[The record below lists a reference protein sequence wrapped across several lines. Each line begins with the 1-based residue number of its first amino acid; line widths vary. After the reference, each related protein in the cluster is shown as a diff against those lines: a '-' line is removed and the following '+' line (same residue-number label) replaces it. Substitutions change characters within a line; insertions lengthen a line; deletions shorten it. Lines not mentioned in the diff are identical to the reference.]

1 MAAEA
6 LVQKLWNYCNIL
18 RDDGLSYGD
27 YVEQL
32 TFLLFLKMADEQ
44 SRPPFN
50 KKSPIP
56 EMYSWPELLKRD
68 GDELEIHYRHTL
80 EELGKEP
87 GLIGVIFRK
96 AQNKIQDP
104 AKLRRL
110 IADLIDKEEWSS
122 LDTDV
127 KGDAYEGLLQ
137 KNAED
142 VKGGAGQYFTP
153 RPLIRAIVDVMQ
165 PQPSETICDPACGTG
180 GFLLIAHE
188 FIRDH
193 NKLDKKQLTFLNT
206 EQLRGVELVDSV
218 ARLCCMNLVLHGI
231 GAGPGQAA
239 DATHVPVMVK
249 DALAGKHG
257 EYEMVLTNPPFG
269 KKSSVTIVNEAGD
282 EEKQS
287 LVVHRDDFW
296 ASTSNKQ
303 LNFLQ
308 HVFTILKQHGRAAI
322 VVPDNVL
329 FEGGAGETVRRE
341 LLKQADVHTLL
352 RLPTGIFYA
361 QGVKA
366 NVLFFD
372 RKPAAEKPWTTKLW
386 IYDLR
391 TNKHFT
397 LKENPLKRSDL
408 DDFVSCYLGLKNGSQ
423 SRGYSGNR
431 HERKP
436 SWSENNP
443 QGRWRDYSYE
453 ELLKRDKL
461 NLDIFWLKDESLED
475 SANLPPPDVIAA
487 EIVEDLQAA
496 LAQFAEIA
504 NDLKR

>member
-1 MAAEA
+1 MNTPSA
-6 LVQKLWNYCNIL
+6 LVSKLWNYCNIL

-50 KKSPIP
+50 KTSPIP
-56 EMYSWPELLKRD
+56 NGKDWQALLAKD

-80 EELGKEP
+80 EELGKRS
-87 GLIGVIFRK
+87 GMLGIIFRK

-110 IADLIDKEEWSS
+110 IVDLIDKEQWSS
-122 LDTDV
+122 LSADV

-153 RPLIRAIVDVMQ
+153 RPLIAAMVEVVA
-165 PQPSETICDPACGTG
+165 PQPGQSICDPACGTG
-180 GFLLIAHE
+180 GFLLAAHDYLSKHHALDRE
-188 FIRDH
+188 QKK
-193 NKLDKKQLTFLNT
+193 KLKNGTFF
-206 EQLRGVELVDSV
+206 GIELVDSV
-218 ARLCCMNLVLHGI
+218 TRLCAMNLLLHGI
-231 GAGPGQAA
+231 GGESEEEL
-239 DATHVPVMVK
+239 PVVTK
-249 DALAGKHG
+249 DALSGKHG
-257 EYEMVLTNPPFG
+257 EYEIVLANPPFG
-269 KKSSVTIVNEAGD
+269 KKSSVTIVNEAG
-282 EEKQS
+282 ESSKES
-287 LVVHRDDFW
+287 LIINRDDFW

-308 HVFTILKQHGRAAI
+308 HIFTILKQHGRAA
-322 VVPDNVL
+322 VVLPDNVL
-329 FEGGAGETVRRE
+329 FEGGAGETIRRE

-372 RKPAAEKPWTTKLW
+372 RKPAQEKPWTQKLW

-391 TNKHFT
+391 TNLHFT
-397 LKENPLKRSDL
+397 LKENTLKRSDL
-408 DDFVSCYLGLKNGSQ
+408 DDFVACYNPK
-423 SRGYSGNR
+423 NR
-431 HERKP
+431 HDRKESERFKAFP
-436 SWSENNP
+436 Y
-443 QGRWRDYSYE
+443 D
-453 ELLKRDKL
+453 ELTKRDKV
-461 NLDIFWLKDESLED
+461 NLDIFWLKDEALEE
-475 SANLPPPDVIAA
+475 SANLPDPEVIAA
-487 EIVEDLQAA
+487 DITADLEAALEQFATIAEDL
-496 LAQFAEIA
+496 
-504 NDLKR
+504 K

>member
-1 MAAEA
+1 MTAHSSQI
-6 LVQKLWNYCNIL
+6 VQKLWNYCNIL

-27 YVEQL
+27 YLEQL

-56 EMYSWPELLKRD
+56 EKYSWPELLKRD

-153 RPLIRAIVDVMQ
+153 RPLIRALVDVMQ
-165 PQPSETICDPACGTG
+165 PQPNETICDPACGTG

-188 FIRDH
+188 FIRNH

-231 GAGPGQAA
+231 GS

-287 LVVHRDDFW
+287 LIVHRDDFW

-329 FEGGAGETVRRE
+329 FEGGAGEAVRRE

-372 RKPAAEKPWTTKLW
+372 RKPAAEKPWTEKLW

-408 DDFVSCYLGLKNGSQ
+408 DDFVDCYNPK
-423 SRGYSGNR
+423 NR

-436 SWSENNP
+436 ADRFRSFT
-443 QGRWRDYSYE
+443 YE

-475 SANLPPPDVIAA
+475 SANLSDPDIIAQ

-504 NDLKR
+504 NDLKK

>member
-1 MAAEA
+1 MSNPAA

-50 KKSPIP
+50 KPSVVPKD
-56 EMYSWPELLKRD
+56 YDWPSLLARD
-68 GDELEIHYRHTL
+68 GDELETHYRHVL
-80 EELGKEP
+80 ESLGKQK
-87 GLIGVIFRK
+87 GMLGIIFRK

-110 IADLIDKEEWSS
+110 IVDLIDKEQWSN
-122 LDTDV
+122 LAADV

-153 RPLIRAIVDVMQ
+153 RPLIAAMVDAVQ
-165 PQPSETICDPACGTG
+165 PEPDHTICDPACGTG
-180 GFLLIAHE
+180 GFLLSAHDYIA
-188 FIRDH
+188 R
-193 NKLDKKQLTFLNT
+193 NYKLDRAQKKRLKNGTLF
-206 EQLRGVELVDSV
+206 GIELVDSV
-218 ARLCCMNLVLHGI
+218 TRLCAMNLLLHGI
-231 GAGPGQAA
+231 GGAEGDIPLS
-239 DATHVPVMVK
+239 DAELPVITK

-257 EYEMVLTNPPFG
+257 EYEIVLANPPFG
-269 KKSSVTIVNEAGD
+269 KKSSVTIINEAG
-282 EEKQS
+282 EQS
-287 LVVHRDDFW
+287 KESLIINRDDFW

-308 HVFTILKQHGRAAI
+308 HIFTILKQHGRAA
-322 VVPDNVL
+322 VVLPDNVL
-329 FEGGAGETVRRE
+329 FEGGAGETIRRE

-372 RKPAAEKPWTTKLW
+372 RKPAQENPWTEKLW

-397 LKENPLKRSDL
+397 LKENTLKRSDL
-408 DDFVSCYLGLKNGSQ
+408 DDFVECYNPK
-423 SRGYSGNR
+423 NR
-431 HERKP
+431 HQRTESERFKAFTY
-436 SWSENNP
+436 
-443 QGRWRDYSYE
+443 D
-453 ELLKRDKL
+453 ELVKRDKV
-461 NLDIFWLKDESLED
+461 NLDIFWLKDEALED
-475 SANLPPPDVIAA
+475 SANLPAPEVIAT
-487 EIVEDLQAA
+487 EITADLEAALEQFAMIAEDL
-496 LAQFAEIA
+496 
-504 NDLKR
+504 K